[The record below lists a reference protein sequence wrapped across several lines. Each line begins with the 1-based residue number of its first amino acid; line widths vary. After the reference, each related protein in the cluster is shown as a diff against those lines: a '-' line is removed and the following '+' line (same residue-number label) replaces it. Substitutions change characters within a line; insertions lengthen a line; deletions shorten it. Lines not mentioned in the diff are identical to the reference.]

1 MAIGKRLHTG
11 YVKRSPTRFIGA
23 ALGVAGGVMNMIGG
37 NKAAKEAK
45 KQQAAARAELQTQKR
60 AFEGLDR
67 SNLYAGIQ
75 TDFENVYED
84 QTVDQRAAEF
94 QAQQG
99 AQQRSNIMETM
110 RAGAG
115 GSGIAALAQQMASQG
130 QLAAQQQA
138 AGIGQ
143 QEQANRAAMLKGA
156 EATSKREQEARMQI
170 LAGEGESRGLESEK
184 VQSLMGMASGQ
195 LQAANQAQQAAQQQ
209 KSAGMSQ
216 MLGGIGG
223 MASGAIGAFG
233 SEKFLDSGVGKFLTS
248 S

>member
-11 YVKRSPTRFIGA
+11 YVKRSPARFIGA
-23 ALGVAGGVMNMIGG
+23 ALGAVGGIMNMVGG
-37 NKAAKEAK
+37 AKAAKEAK
-45 KQQAAARAELQTQKR
+45 KQQAAAQAELQTQKK

-67 SNLYAGIQ
+67 SNLYEGIQ

-84 QTVDQRAAEF
+84 ATVDQRAAEF

-130 QLAAQQQA
+130 QLATQQQA

-143 QEQANRAAMLKGA
+143 QEQANRAAMLRGA
-156 EATSKREQEARMQI
+156 EATSKREQAARMQV
-170 LAGEGESRGLESEK
+170 LAGEGQSRALESDK

-209 KSAGMSQ
+209 SAQGMSQ
-216 MLGGIGG
+216 IIGG
-223 MASGAIGAFG
+223 VGSFAEQGIKNMGKGKTFFG
-233 SEKFLDSGVGKFLTS
+233 GTPS
-248 S
+248 